1 MLIKNKIARI
11 TQLGLVLFFGFLMVR
26 FFYSIL
32 EESPIN
38 IFLKGSFSIMCLF
51 LVMLLENYLTHPHE
65 EIEYNTWSLAKKKS

>member
-11 TQLGLVLFFGFLMVR
+11 TQLGLVLCFGFLMVR

-51 LVMLLENYLTHPHE
+51 LVILIENYLTQPHE